1 MKKFI
6 LVDPEKCIGCR
17 TCALSCSFEHDD
29 EFNLTLS
36 RIHPLWL
43 QEVGRFLP
51 YTCQQCEEAPCVEA
65 CPRDCIMVDEK
76 TGAKIVDDALCIGCR
91 ICFYACPFG
100 IPVVHPLKGH
110 MNKCN
115 LCGGGGPVGG
125 LWVSGAGR
133 NAGARAAQS
142 ATPCL
147 ASRRVV
153 LLSSAR
159 VRRRATWYPATG
171 GRTSA

>member
-36 RIHPLWL
+36 RIQPLWL

-65 CPRDCIMVDEK
+65 CPRDCIKVDEK

-100 IPVVHPLKGH
+100 IPAVHPLKGH

-115 LCGGGGPVGG
+115 LCGGDPQCV
-125 LWVSGAGR
+125 LECPRDALSLEESDDAALKKRRGA
-133 NAGARAAQS
+133 ARKLLALIEKIS
-142 ATPCL
+142 A
-147 ASRRVV
+147 
-153 LLSSAR
+153 
-159 VRRRATWYPATG
+159 
-171 GRTSA
+171 